1 MSGTNM
7 DLYFERPCQVI
18 DFLPSQVPPED
29 GERFFA
35 VERLY
40 LSGKRCRELRER
52 FADVILKLYCYDR
65 LTVYENGEETGAAD
79 PAPGGLSDSII
90 RARKDLAFHLPGQ
103 DALITLGR
111 DDTHMTV
118 YGASEQLLCRIR
130 LLAASNGLFV
140 WQPQGQ

>member
-1 MSGTNM
+1 MTGTNI

-29 GERFFA
+29 SERFFA
-35 VERLY
+35 VEPLY
-40 LSGKRCRELRER
+40 LSGKRYRELRER
-52 FADVILKLYCYDR
+52 FADVILKLYCYDG
-65 LTVYENGEETGAAD
+65 LKVYENGEETGEDD
-79 PAPGGLSDSII
+79 PAPGRLSDMII

-118 YGASEQLLCRIR
+118 YGASDQLLRRIR
-130 LLAASNGLFV
+130 LLAGSNGLFV
-140 WQPQGQ
+140 WQPQGK